1 MLILR
6 SLTVFLCLFGAGCSR
21 IQSSQVSP
29 AESKPAS
36 LPVVAV
42 TKLNL
47 ETMIVEIVVTGEF
60 RAYQSVDVHAKV
72 AGYLKQISVDV
83 GDRVRAGQVLATLE
97 IPEMAKDLEHAVAER
112 KRSTA
117 DLARTKSELE
127 RAQSNLHLADLA
139 YSRLSNVNAAE
150 PGLVA
155 HQEIDEAMGRK
166 RSAEAQVSSARAGIA
181 VGEQQIEVSKAVE
194 ARVQTLSAYT
204 QIVAPFAGVVTK
216 RFADTGAMIQA
227 GTASNSQALP
237 VVRIAQIDRLRMVI
251 PVPEAVVAKI
261 KPGKEVSI
269 RVGALGKTIAGRIS
283 RYTGDVLPA
292 TRTMEAEVDVPNP
305 RSELMP
311 GMFADVVLTVE
322 KHENV
327 VALPVQAL
335 FTREGKKAVLVVS
348 PQGIVETRE
357 VRTGIETA
365 SKTEAL
371 QGVSADDRVVIGNKG
386 ELKDGDKVDAKQAGG
401 N

>member
-1 MLILR
+1 
-6 SLTVFLCLFGAGCSR
+6 
-21 IQSSQVSP
+21 
-29 AESKPAS
+29 
-36 LPVVAV
+36 
-42 TKLNL
+42 
-47 ETMIVEIVVTGEF
+47 MIVEIVVTGEF

-117 DLARTKSELE
+117 DLARTKSELM
-127 RAQSNLHLADLA
+127 RAQSNLQLADLA
-139 YSRLSNVNAAE
+139 YSRLSNVNATE

-155 HQEIDEAMGRK
+155 RQEIDEAMGRK
-166 RSAEAQVSSARAGIA
+166 RSAEAQVSSARAGID
-181 VGEQQIEVSKAVE
+181 VGEQQIEVSKAAE

-237 VVRIAQIDRLRMVI
+237 VVRIAQIDRLRLVI

-269 RVGALGKTIAGRIS
+269 RVGALNKTIMGRVS
-283 RYTGDVLPA
+283 RYTGDVQPA

-311 GMFADVVLTVE
+311 GMFADVLLTVE
-322 KHENV
+322 KHEHA

-335 FTREGKKAVLVVS
+335 FNRDGKKMVLVIS
-348 PQGIVETRE
+348 PEGIVETRQ
-357 VRTGIETA
+357 VQTGIETA

-371 QGVSADDRVVIGNKG
+371 QGVSAGDRVVIGNKG
-386 ELKDGDKVDAKQAGG
+386 ELKDGDKVEAKLAGS